1 MKIIKDV
8 GIIGAGPAGMSAA
21 LYLARSKYSFL
32 LIEKE
37 MSGGKLNITTQIE
50 NYPGVGSIDG
60 FTLGMNMRNQL
71 KSFNISIKKD
81 NCIDVKKVDEGFE
94 VIGEKDSYLFKILII
109 ATGSKT
115 KGSGIKDEEI
125 YYGKG
130 ISFCAVCDGF
140 LYKNKDVAVFASSRK
155 GYLEALYLA
164 NIVNKVYLINMEIIF
179 E

>member
-94 VIGEKDSYLFKILII
+94 VIGEKDTYLFILLD
-109 ATGSKT
+109 AEGLDVL
-115 KGSGIKDEEI
+115 GHDRAGGGQRGVVLRLGLELEI
-125 YYGKG
+125 SQPQHGDALEVAHQRMHIG
-130 ISFCAVCDGF
+130 VEGEWVISVP
-140 LYKNKDVAVFASSRK
+140 NQVFPRRSQK
-155 GYLEALYLA
+155 
-164 NIVNKVYLINMEIIF
+164 K
-179 E
+179 